1 MTNVQNIIL
10 LREKERKYLL
20 DMTRFLRYLVRQGI
34 ALQESKNNDNFTHLM
49 MLLATKAHGSF
60 GRNNRKQ
67 IYSLRHTE

>member
-49 MLLATKAHGSF
+49 MLLATKA
-60 GRNNRKQ
+60 R
-67 IYSLRHTE
+67 